1 MFAAVWA
8 HLARR
13 NLDPSLPVKFVIG
26 LVFMA
31 ISFIVMLGAV
41 ALAMETAP
49 IGMRW
54 LLLTYL
60 LQTWGE
66 LTLSPIG
73 LSAFSRYSPKKYVG
87 QMFGLWFLAS
97 AIGGVLAGLLGG
109 EAMDD
114 GLSSMS
120 PVFTFMIE
128 YYLAIAAGVL
138 LAAWILKRKS
148 AA

>member
-1 MFAAVWA
+1 
-8 HLARR
+8 
-13 NLDPSLPVKFVIG
+13 
-26 LVFMA
+26 
-31 ISFIVMLGAV
+31 
-41 ALAMETAP
+41 
-49 IGMRW
+49 
-54 LLLTYL
+54 
-60 LQTWGE
+60 
-66 LTLSPIG
+66 
-73 LSAFSRYSPKKYVG
+73 
-87 QMFGLWFLAS
+87 
-97 AIGGVLAGLLGG
+97 VLAGLLGG